1 MCRSTIDLD
10 SEVSTPPPFASSREL
25 TNIPSQA
32 LAPLQSFTHTP
43 PRASGL
49 HGRRTDPQDCTSAPP
64 EVLSPIAF
72 SQPRRAT
79 YPQRFPHRR
88 LCCALRVSHPLDALL
103 PARPAELVSSRSR
116 TWGSPFEASILT
128 RRRTPSL
135 TPGPSW
141 GSNRLR
147 GTGPPLQGFD
157 TPREARPRCLGVSQN
172 TLSRASLSFIPYEV
186 SCPRRLVSWSR
197 PTVSPHV
204 LLRLGLHADL
214 AAGTPG
220 FLSPETQ
227 PFSLEIDATSL
238 EFLTS
243 WTFSSIW
250 KRRRAGLSVP
260 LRGQPL
266 SPEVQPSSL
275 PYRHASCRSPAR
287 EPCR

>member
-10 SEVSTPPPFASSREL
+10 SEVSTPLPLASSYEL
-25 TNIPSQA
+25 TDIPSQA

-43 PRASGL
+43 PQAYVL

-72 SQPRRAT
+72 SQPHGAT
-79 YPQRFPHRR
+79 YPRRFPHRR

-103 PARPAELVSSRSR
+103 PARPAELISSRSR
-116 TWGSPFEASILT
+116 SWGSPFEAFILT
-128 RRRTPSL
+128 QRRTPSL

-141 GSNRLR
+141 GSNRFR
-147 GTGPPLQGFD
+147 RTGPPLQGFD

-172 TLSRASLSFIPYEV
+172 TLSYASLSFIPYEV
-186 SCPRRLVSWSR
+186 SCLRRSVSWSR

-204 LLRLGLHADL
+204 LSRLGLRAGL

-220 FLSPETQ
+220 CLSPETQ
-227 PFSLEIDATSL
+227 PFSLEIGATSL
-238 EFLTS
+238 EFSTS

-250 KRRRAGLSVP
+250 KRRRAGLSIP
-260 LRGQPL
+260 LSGQPL